1 MAFVKGYD
9 NRFIEEQLL
18 ALGLGHLVPYPG
30 LFGIALIPL
39 KAFQTFKELVE
50 QAHTQCIR

>member
-50 QAHTQCIR
+50 QAHTRCIR